1 MRVHLRMKCS
11 ALSLRG
17 ATVGALEIPALE
29 TGGSAT
35 ESSPPQADS
44 RSSGAV
50 TTPARMRRT
59 PIEAVPPETAADVL
73 VTVLTSGRPGQQV
86 VDGQRID
93 VVVVGEVHHL
103 ESGAG
108 GATGVVQRSGPRP
121 VGRVRTA
128 TARPRPEERD
138 PRAVRGEVGQRA
150 GDRLGVA

>member
-1 MRVHLRMKCS
+1 MESTRSARFLQSWQFGDMARNSVVCPLVCIRMSSAAQRRTKCW
-11 ALSLRG
+11 ALSCCG
-17 ATVGALEIPALE
+17 GPVGSLETGALE

-73 VTVLTSGRPGQQV
+73 VTVLTSGRLGQQV
-86 VDGQRID
+86 VDSQGID

-108 GATGVVQRSGPRP
+108 GATGVVQRSGP
-121 VGRVRTA
+121 
-128 TARPRPEERD
+128 
-138 PRAVRGEVGQRA
+138 
-150 GDRLGVA
+150 